1 MQLFI
6 VFVSFC
12 GWHRFLKQ
20 SCHAAGGGLDVG
32 HRAGNRQ
39 DSRTWMDQLDG
50 FQTDIRSH
58 QDFIKFDID
67 GKNMYQNIMI
77 ILDITNLI

>member
-1 MQLFI
+1 MQLLI

-32 HRAGNRQ
+32 HRAGNCQ
-39 DSRTWMDQLDG
+39 DSRTWMDQLG
-50 FQTDIRSH
+50 
-58 QDFIKFDID
+58 FIKFDID
-67 GKNMYQNIMI
+67 GKHICQNIMI